1 MEFCD
6 AGTLEEIGFLGLPM
20 IHIQDYTSQLLLAVS
35 ILHKQGV
42 IHRDIK
48 GLYFYS
54 SNIHKRS
61 DLITGSNIFLT
72 SGGLLKLGDF
82 GSAIKLM
89 NKNSTMPGEICSHSG
104 ITAAYT
110 APEVGRKKKK

>member
-20 IHIQDYTSQLLLAVS
+20 IHIQDYTSQLLSAVS

-48 GLYFYS
+48 GLYFILPTS
-54 SNIHKRS
+54 TK
-61 DLITGSNIFLT
+61 DLISSQAAT
-72 SGGLLKLGDF
+72 S
-82 GSAIKLM
+82 S
-89 NKNSTMPGEICSHSG
+89 
-104 ITAAYT
+104 
-110 APEVGRKKKK
+110 